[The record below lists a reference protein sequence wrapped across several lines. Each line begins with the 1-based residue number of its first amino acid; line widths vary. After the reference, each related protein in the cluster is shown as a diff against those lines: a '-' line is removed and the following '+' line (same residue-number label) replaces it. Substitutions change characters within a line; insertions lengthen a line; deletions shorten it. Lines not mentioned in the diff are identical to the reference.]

1 MYEGRRK
8 RHFLFH
14 KTLSFQVSIHS
25 PRMRGD
31 LTKRPQAALIHISI
45 HFLRMGGETWVRT
58 VVSVFIHFYTL
69 PSYEGRHVLV
79 NVTVFRFDISIHSP
93 RTRGDDVDE
102 QTIIDQMVSI
112 HSPRMRGRPVP
123 VPMRS
128 FRIDFYTLPSYEGR
142 RLLRPAPAAS

>member
-1 MYEGRRK
+1 
-8 RHFLFH
+8 
-14 KTLSFQVSIHS
+14 
-25 PRMRGD
+25 MRGD

-45 HFLRMGGETWVRT
+45 HFLRMGGGETWVRT
-58 VVSVFIHFYTL
+58 VVSVFIHFYTLPSYEGRRAERRVRQPINFYTL